1 MCFTAQLGALPGAP
15 STVNLLSAIGSQGSS
30 CCKGRWSVSFCLQ
43 LVSDSSHVAGFLSH
57 TRVHTN
63 KMTMTAKHKMGR
75 ETVRNF
81 LASVLKKG
89 KRIDKRRANP
99 L

>member
-1 MCFTAQLGALPGAP
+1 
-15 STVNLLSAIGSQGSS
+15 
-30 CCKGRWSVSFCLQ
+30 
-43 LVSDSSHVAGFLSH
+43 
-57 TRVHTN
+57 
-63 KMTMTAKHKMGR
+63 MTMTAKHKMGR